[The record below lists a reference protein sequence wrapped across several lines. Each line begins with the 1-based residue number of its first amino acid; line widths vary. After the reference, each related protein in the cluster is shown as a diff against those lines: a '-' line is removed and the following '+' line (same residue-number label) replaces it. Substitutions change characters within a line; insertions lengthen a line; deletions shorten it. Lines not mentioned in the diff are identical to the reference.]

1 MHEPDVA
8 LPDPQLPARTLR
20 KVAWRLIPFLILLY
34 IFNIID
40 RANVGFA
47 RARLRED
54 LALSDAVFDFG
65 YGIFY
70 LGYLAFEVPSNLL
83 LHRVGARR
91 WIARITITWG
101 LVSCAT
107 AFVTG
112 PWSFYAVRILLGVAE
127 AGFFPGIILYLT
139 YWFPARERARII
151 ALFMTAIAFA
161 GVVSNPLSGAILEYL
176 EGVQGLKGWQWIFLL
191 EGLPPILLGFAV
203 LVFLKDRPAEATW
216 LTFEQRAWLCERM
229 SREEHARQQRHGADF
244 LRALVDAR
252 VWLLIGLY
260 STVAIT
266 ANAAGAHVPQR
277 IRNHF
282 PGERE
287 LVIGLLSAL
296 PHLCA
301 IVGMTLL
308 GAHSDRTGERI
319 KHFALAAFTAAVG
332 WSLSAAAEPSGL
344 ELASEDRRWL
354 ALAGFCLA
362 QMGMMSMLPVFW
374 AIPTSFLSGAAAA
387 GGIALINSVANIGGW
402 FGPNILGAWGLW
414 SMAGTLAAGG
424 MAALGVSKAMHTDA
438 EPRDSKPRPSA

>member
-1 MHEPDVA
+1 MTDPDVA
-8 LPDPQLPARTLR
+8 LPDPELPARTLR
-20 KVAWRLIPFLILLY
+20 TVAWRLIPFLILLY

-40 RANVGFA
+40 RANVGFV

-139 YWFPARERARII
+139 YWFPARERARVI
-151 ALFMTAIAFA
+151 ALFMTAISFA
-161 GVVSNPLSGAILEYL
+161 GVISNPMSGAILEYL
-176 EGVQGLKGWQWIFLL
+176 DGVQNLKGWQWIFLL
-191 EGLPPILLGFAV
+191 EGLPPIVLGFAV
-203 LVFLKDRPAEATW
+203 LAFLKDGPAQATW
-216 LTFEQRAWLCERM
+216 LTTEQRLWLCERM
-229 SREEHARQQRHGADF
+229 GQEEHARQQRHGADV
-244 LRALVDAR
+244 LRALIDAR
-252 VWLLIGLY
+252 VWLLIALY

-277 IRNHF
+277 IRGHF

-296 PHLCA
+296 PHVCA
-301 IVGMTLL
+301 IVGMMLL
-308 GAHSDRTGERI
+308 GSHSDRTGERI
-319 KHFALAAFTAAVG
+319 KHFALAAFIAAAG
-332 WSLSAAAEPSGL
+332 WSLSAAAEQSWL
-344 ELASEDRRWL
+344 EVAGFSSTDRRWL

-402 FGPNILGAWGLW
+402 FGPNILGMFGLW
-414 SMAGTLAAGG
+414 SMAGTLAVGG
-424 MAALGVSKAMHTDA
+424 LAALCLPKRISADIA
-438 EPRDSKPRPSA
+438 LLDSKT